1 MLPRCDDKFDDFDV
15 ANDSSV
21 NIDTSMT
28 PFIEKL
34 SAAQQKNRSY
44 LCIGLDI
51 VVANNP
57 APISYYDEPMLPFA
71 RAIIEAT
78 SDLVCAYKPNLGF
91 YLAEGAAGVV
101 ALERIVRLIPPD
113 IPIILDGKFGDIG
126 NTAEAYAR
134 GAFEQFMADA
144 VTLSPYMGSDSVK
157 PFLKY
162 ADKGAFVL
170 ARTSNPNAGE
180 FQALTI
186 SDFELPIEEH
196 PKSAPQG
203 SSTIQNP
210 KLFEEVALKANAWH
224 AAGPGAC
231 GLVVGATAPEEM
243 KRIREL
249 SPDLPFLI
257 PGVGAQG
264 GDLHSAI
271 QYGKTQ
277 HGLGPVINASRA
289 ILYASRRDT
298 FADDARAAA
307 LKIVEE
313 MRAVAQL

>member
-1 MLPRCDDKFDDFDV
+1 
-15 ANDSSV
+15 
-21 NIDTSMT
+21 MT

-34 SAAQQKNRSY
+34 HAAQQHNRSY

-57 APISYYDEPMLPFA
+57 APITYYDEPMLPFA

-101 ALERIVRLIPPD
+101 ALERIVRLIPPE
-113 IPIILDGKFGDIG
+113 IPIILVGKFGDIG

-134 GAFEQFMADA
+134 GAFEQFRADA

-157 PFLKY
+157 PFLKR

-180 FQALTI
+180 LQALQIT
-186 SDFELPIEEH
+186 D
-196 PKSAPQG
+196 AGNPQAA
-203 SSTIQNP
+203 THNP

-231 GLVVGATAPEEM
+231 GLVVGATAPDEM
-243 KRIREL
+243 QRIREL
-249 SPDLPFLI
+249 SPHLPFLI

-264 GDLHSAI
+264 GDLQSAI
-271 QYGKTQ
+271 QFGKTRA
-277 HGLGPVINASRA
+277 GLGPVINASRS
-289 ILYASRRDT
+289 ILYASRRET

-307 LKIVEE
+307 LKMVEE
-313 MRAVAQL
+313 MRANW

>member
-1 MLPRCDDKFDDFDV
+1 
-15 ANDSSV
+15 
-21 NIDTSMT
+21 MT

-57 APISYYDEPMLPFA
+57 APITYYDEPMLPFA

-101 ALERIVRLIPPD
+101 ALERIVRLIPSH

-134 GAFEQFMADA
+134 GAFEQFKADA

-180 FQALTI
+180 FQALSVTDDT
-186 SDFELPIEEH
+186 SRQTSNVMRP
-196 PKSAPQG
+196 
-203 SSTIQNP
+203 
-210 KLFEEVALKANAWH
+210 LFEDVALKANAWH

-231 GLVVGATAPEEM
+231 GLVIGATAPDEM

-264 GDLHSAI
+264 GDLQSAI
-271 QYGKTQ
+271 QHGKTRA
-277 HGLGPVINASRA
+277 GLGPVINASRS
-289 ILYASRRDT
+289 ILYASRLES
-298 FADDARAAA
+298 FAEDARAAA
-307 LKIVEE
+307 LKMVEE
-313 MRAVAQL
+313 MRSNAQF

>member
-1 MLPRCDDKFDDFDV
+1 
-15 ANDSSV
+15 
-21 NIDTSMT
+21 MT

-34 SAAQQKNRSY
+34 HAAQQHNRSY

-57 APISYYDEPMLPFA
+57 APITYYDEPMLPFA

-101 ALERIVRLIPPD
+101 ALERIVRLIPPE

-134 GAFEQFMADA
+134 GAFEQFRADA

-157 PFLKY
+157 PFLKR

-180 FQALTI
+180 LQALQIT
-186 SDFELPIEEH
+186 D
-196 PKSAPQG
+196 AGNPQAA
-203 SSTIQNP
+203 THNP

-231 GLVVGATAPEEM
+231 GLVVGATAPDEM
-243 KRIREL
+243 QRIREL
-249 SPDLPFLI
+249 SPHLPFLI

-264 GDLHSAI
+264 GDLQSAI
-271 QYGKTQ
+271 QFGKTRA
-277 HGLGPVINASRA
+277 GLGPVINASRS
-289 ILYASRRDT
+289 ILYASRRET

-307 LKIVEE
+307 LKMVEE
-313 MRAVAQL
+313 MRANW